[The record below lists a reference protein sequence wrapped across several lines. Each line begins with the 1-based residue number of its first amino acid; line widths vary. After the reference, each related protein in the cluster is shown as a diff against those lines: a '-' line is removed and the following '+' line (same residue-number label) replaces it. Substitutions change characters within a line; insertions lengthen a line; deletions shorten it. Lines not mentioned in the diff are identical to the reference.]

1 MRQARRRQRQFDPLA
16 TPDGVRNLLE
26 QLRKTAPSLIPADE
40 KRLISLLNAARYLE
54 KRPHTK
60 SPRGRP
66 SQWSPEELSEAIT
79 LLRDLLDRATGGRV
93 SLQTFIGQHLPLL
106 VYPREIANA
115 LQCGEINK
123 QEAVALARL
132 TADRL
137 QTTEAEANEIRLTLL
152 QTHLATHGSQNQL
165 RERVKEIL
173 GESSF
178 FSRETLAL
186 GMLKTDT
193 LLEFNHQDVKHV
205 FFETMR
211 DLFYA
216 IRTLNPED
224 ILEQDIAEFMSAA
237 DVLTNTLRT
246 IELRVTQ
253 RKTRELPTS
262 DAKTGTETDQEISI
276 LTDPQTGQ
284 VTYKFR

>member
-40 KRLISLLNAARYLE
+40 TRLISLLNAARYLE

-66 SQWSPEELSEAIT
+66 SKWSPEELSEAIT

-106 VYPREIANA
+106 AYPREIAKA

-137 QTTEAEANEIRLTLL
+137 QTTEVEANEIRLTLL
-152 QTHLATHGSQNQL
+152 QTHLANYGSQNQL
-165 RERVKEIL
+165 RVRVKEII

-178 FSRETLAL
+178 FSREALAL
-186 GMLKTDT
+186 GMLKTDS

-224 ILEQDIAEFMSAA
+224 ILE
-237 DVLTNTLRT
+237 
-246 IELRVTQ
+246 
-253 RKTRELPTS
+253 
-262 DAKTGTETDQEISI
+262 
-276 LTDPQTGQ
+276 
-284 VTYKFR
+284 